1 MNAEQSRRQDL
12 NLRLSPYEGAALAKL
27 SYTGIICFS
36 ATGRSRTYDAKLFR
50 LPLYR
55 LSYSGK
61 LDFLLISGENCKE
74 PNRGPEGNRT
84 LHTRLA
90 KPNRLLGSC
99 EPINQILFSVQ
110 LLPIMCF
117 RVAECIYKF
126 SSPQAGVEPAIFILV
141 EMIGLEPTNSTLS
154 EWRVNQ
160 LHHISIF
167 VKIYKILAILC
178 FDVCKNR

>member
-1 MNAEQSRRQDL
+1 MRPAGILIRPARLYIYNKHVLCLRFNLLRTESEAQQQMNAEQSRRQDL
-12 NLRLSPYEGAALAKL
+12 NLRLSPYEGDALAKL

-36 ATGRSRTYDAKLFR
+36 ATGRSRTCDAKLFR

-117 RVAECIYKF
+117 RVAECI
-126 SSPQAGVEPAIFILV
+126 
-141 EMIGLEPTNSTLS
+141 
-154 EWRVNQ
+154 
-160 LHHISIF
+160 
-167 VKIYKILAILC
+167 
-178 FDVCKNR
+178 